1 MYFLKSEF
9 GLRRCLDWS
18 LPSPFNIPEMNRSRV
33 TTTFKKHGF
42 AIEMNFGTSLRNAL
56 LHYIYMYLL
65 FTNPIFVLGNSL

>member
-1 MYFLKSEF
+1 
-9 GLRRCLDWS
+9 
-18 LPSPFNIPEMNRSRV
+18 MNRSRV

-42 AIEMNFGTSLRNAL
+42 AIEMKFGTSLRNAL